1 MYAYQ
6 SLSKS
11 AVKIFPL
18 KPLIRQLIKKL
29 LHCSELES
37 NVYGSCHTRFLLKTQ
52 KLLVS
57 KCIVFHCLSLI
68 HE

>member
-37 NVYGSCHTRFLLKTQ
+37 NVYGSCHTRFYLKH
-52 KLLVS
+52 KN
-57 KCIVFHCLSLI
+57 C
-68 HE
+68 